1 MHARVR
7 CSDPATNARDSK
19 GARLRIGEGARTDWH
34 RDGCIAIAY
43 IVGNSPNGDMIAR
56 TRSNSTTTKTVNKKG
71 GKITT
76 SSTNVV
82 SSDGKTRT
90 LTTTGTN
97 ALGQTVNSV
106 AVFDRQ

>member
-1 MHARVR
+1 MHACAVR
-7 CSDPATNARDSK
+7 IQPTNARDSK

-76 SSTNVV
+76 SGPYSL
-82 SSDGKTRT
+82 KYY
-90 LTTTGTN
+90 
-97 ALGQTVNSV
+97 
-106 AVFDRQ
+106 